1 MNEKDKKILELLE
14 RVKSYIGTGLLRRN
28 PFSAEEEVLLNDLE
42 RDIDSAVSEL
52 KARCDRGRN
61 GHEH

>member
-1 MNEKDKKILELLE
+1 MNDKDKKMLELLE

-28 PFSAEEEVLLNDLE
+28 PFSAEEEVMLNYLE

-52 KARCDRGRN
+52 KARCADGRN
-61 GHEH
+61 GN

>member
-1 MNEKDKKILELLE
+1 MNDKDKKILELLE

-28 PFSAEEEVLLNDLE
+28 PFSAEEEVMLNYLE

-52 KARCDRGRN
+52 KARCADGWN
-61 GHEH
+61 GN

>member
-42 RDIDSAVSEL
+42 RDIDSAASEM
-52 KARCDRGRN
+52 KERCDRGRN
-61 GHEH
+61 GNKH

>member
-42 RDIDSAVSEL
+42 RDIDSAASEL

-61 GHEH
+61 GNEH

>member
-1 MNEKDKKILELLE
+1 MNDKQILELLE
-14 RVKSYIGTGLLRRN
+14 RIAEYMGTGMIRRN

-42 RDIDSAVSEL
+42 RDIGSAVSEL